1 MRQHPPHE
9 DVQPQFPETL
19 TMTDTLTPRSIRPA
33 ASASPFERLESRQM
47 FSAAAPVDAEALAAT
62 PHDPSQILVR
72 FRDGGAERAAVVP
85 GTEVGLPIGLDP
97 NLRAVKLRPGVGVA
111 AAVRQYRNN
120 PLVDYAEPNW
130 IYTTQSTAA
139 TTPPPADK
147 YYQIN
152 LLWGM
157 YSDST
162 TPTANPYGSQAGE
175 AWATGATGSGKV
187 FVGVIDEGLDYT
199 HPDLYR
205 NIWINQREIPE
216 AARTSAVD
224 VDNDGQ
230 ISFRDLNDTQ
240 NAGLVADGN
249 KNGYIDGQDL
259 LAPVAAGGWA
269 NGVNEDQNFHVEVA
283 GENIQRTDDLVG
295 WDFSQNNNV
304 TLDGAGDDHGTHVAG
319 TIGANANNG
328 ATVVDD
334 KGRVLREGVVGV
346 NWDVGLISAKF
357 LAPGGGSLVDAV
369 QSVDYFTDLKLNHG
383 VNVVATNNSWG
394 GGGYA
399 QSLHDA
405 IIRGAKADILFVAAA
420 GNGNMAGV
428 GQNNDSKAYYP
439 ANYNTTVG
447 TSTEPAAKYDSVISV
462 AAIDKNGAR
471 ARFSNYGKTTVDLA
485 APGVAVFSSV
495 PMGADTYDY
504 TPDGYVAYDG
514 TSMAAPH
521 VTGAAALF
529 AAKHLNSAGEYPTAA
544 SIRDAL
550 LQAARETP
558 TASVATTSKTPT
570 ATGGRLN
577 IPLALAKTPFYAAV
591 KANVTPVASTTTD
604 PGTAATAGFF
614 STSPV
619 RTNEDGVWSLLG
631 DAAV

>member
-1 MRQHPPHE
+1 MSNPLTRRPNAHP
-9 DVQPQFPETL
+9 
-19 TMTDTLTPRSIRPA
+19 R
-33 ASASPFERLESRQM
+33 SPFEKLESRQL
-47 FSAAAPVDAEALAAT
+47 FSGVAPVDAETLAAT
-62 PHDPSQILVR
+62 PHDPSQIVVR
-72 FRDGGAERAAVVP
+72 FRDGAAERAEAVP
-85 GTEVGLPIGLDP
+85 GTEVGRPIGLDP
-97 NLRAVKLRPGVGVA
+97 NLRAVKLGAGVGVA

-120 PLVDYAEPNW
+120 PLVEYAEPNW
-130 IYTTQSTAA
+130 IYTAQST
-139 TTPPPADK
+139 TTTTTEPKVSNDK
-147 YYQIN
+147 YYNIN

-157 YSDST
+157 YSEST
-162 TPTANPYGSQAGE
+162 TPYANQYGSQAGE
-175 AWATGATGSGKV
+175 AWATGATGSSKV

-205 NIWINQREIPE
+205 NVWINQREIPE
-216 AARTSAVD
+216 PAVD
-224 VDNDGQ
+224 VDGDSQ
-230 ISFRDLNDTQ
+230 ISFRDLNDPQ
-240 NAGLVADGN
+240 NAGVVLDGN

-259 LAPVAAGGWA
+259 LARVEDGGWA
-269 NGVNEDQNFHVEVA
+269 NGINEDQNFHVETA

-304 TLDGAGDDHGTHVAG
+304 TLDGPGDDHGTHVAG
-319 TIGANANNG
+319 TIGANANN
-328 ATVVDD
+328 TRIKPDNLND
-334 KGRVLREGVVGV
+334 TYDEGVVGV

-357 LAPGGGSLVDAV
+357 LAPNGGSLVDAV

-405 IIRGAKADILFVAAA
+405 IIRGARADILFVAAA
-420 GNGNMAGV
+420 GNGNMGGL
-428 GQNNDSKAYYP
+428 GQNNDSRAYYP

-447 TSTEPAAKYDSVISV
+447 TSTEAAASYDSVISV
-462 AAIDKNGAR
+462 AAIDKTGAK
-471 ARFSNYGKTTVDLA
+471 AKFSNYGKTTVDLA

-514 TSMAAPH
+514 TSMATPH

-550 LQAARETP
+550 LKSAAETQ
-558 TASVATTSKTPT
+558 TASVGPKSKTPV

-577 IPLALAKTPFYAAV
+577 IPLALTKTPAYAAV
-591 KANVTPVASTTTD
+591 KASITPVESTTSDSGTAST
-604 PGTAATAGFF
+604 AGVF

-619 RTNEDGVWSLLG
+619 GDERDGVWALLE
-631 DAAV
+631 DAGA